1 MFSPYKDIPKGDWI
15 DVTKK
20 LIKQHP
26 LEPDEVVDV
35 VLGSWISIFR
45 SKLGVHGFQVGV
57 DIFPKPQIMGFFLHE
72 LIPLEFSARYPTL
85 WKGDK
90 EGKDK
95 DLVYIPD
102 SLYSV
107 EIKTSSNPSKIF
119 GNRSYTQ
126 EANSSKKS
134 KSGYYIAINFEKFS
148 NSNPKPN
155 ICLIRF
161 GWLDHTDWVG
171 QTAASGQQARIKS
184 EAESTKLLVLYD
196 GK

>member
-1 MFSPYKDIPKGDWI
+1 MASPYKDIPQSDWI
-15 DVTKK
+15 KVTKE

-26 LEPDEVVDV
+26 LEPAEIVDV
-35 VLGSWISIFR
+35 VLGSWNSIFKSR
-45 SKLGVHGFQVGV
+45 LGVHGFKIGL
-57 DIFPKPQIMGFFLHE
+57 DIFPKPQIMGFLLHE

-90 EGKDK
+90 
-95 DLVYIPD
+95 DLVYIPE
-102 SLYSV
+102 SFYSI
-107 EIKTSSNPSKIF
+107 EIKTSSNPCKIF

-126 EANSSKKS
+126 EASSSKKT
-134 KSGYYIAINFEKFS
+134 KSGYYIAVNFEKCN

-171 QTAASGQQARIKS
+171 QAAASGQQARIKS
-184 EAESTKLLVLYD
+184 EAESTKLLVLYG